1 MSTQSALRSIR
12 LSSNCRKVPFPAGT
26 IQRSSGSVSSL
37 NAGNYRDRIGSTGG
51 GYRPMST
58 GRGVV
63 TERSANIT
71 GTLRS
76 QGPDEGTFSLCIWLL
91 QLQHMS

>member
-1 MSTQSALRSIR
+1 
-12 LSSNCRKVPFPAGT
+12 
-26 IQRSSGSVSSL
+26 
-37 NAGNYRDRIGSTGG
+37 
-51 GYRPMST
+51 MST